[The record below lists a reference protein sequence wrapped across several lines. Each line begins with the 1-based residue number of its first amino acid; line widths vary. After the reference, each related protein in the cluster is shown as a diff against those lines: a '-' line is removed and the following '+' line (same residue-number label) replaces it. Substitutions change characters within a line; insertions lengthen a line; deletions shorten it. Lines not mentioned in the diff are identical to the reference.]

1 MSEVLCMILQV
12 AKLEEELGSLKQEL
26 LDQKNL
32 HAEALQQADNVQK
45 GADAQQKEAESLHQ
59 QAWILLVLTSRC
71 FNLFCCLHIAD
82 HDTNVF
88 VKG

>member
-26 LDQKNL
+26 LDHKNL

-45 GADAQQKEAESLHQ
+45 GAEAQQREAESLHQ
-59 QAWILLVLTSRC
+59 QAWLLLFLTSQC
-71 FNLFCCLHIAD
+71 FKLFCCSHIAD
-82 HDTNVF
+82 HDTDDF